1 MDRDGLVAHYSAMN
15 HGVDV
20 TLIPEID
27 YFLIQPDGTTLPP
40 GEAAKAGAPFD
51 WVMASHV
58 IEHVPDVIGWLSEV
72 AELVADGGSLVL
84 AVPDKRYT
92 FDLHRPPT
100 TVGQML
106 EASLNQDERPSVRAV
121 YDHFSSAV
129 SYNHLDLWRGTTIG
143 YDARVHTIHEASEHV
158 DRSRSGTYVDCHV
171 WLFTPETFL
180 HQMHELRLL
189 GRSAWYVDELVATP
203 REDIEFRVRM
213 RRIARHADPT
223 GEQPLEVVATS
234 DRPEWVEHQGG
245 WQRSEALEHRIGL
258 LEGLLVASED
268 EVRFVTEKLDARR
281 RRVRTLEERYSRKTK
296 GFQHKL
302 DSDQVALRQLRER
315 LKAAKGKLA
324 EQTAEIERLKSR
336 PWHRLRRR

>member
-1 MDRDGLVAHYSAMN
+1 MDRDGLVAHYSAEN

-27 YFLIQPDGTTLPP
+27 YFLIQPDGTAVPLA
-40 GEAAKAGAPFD
+40 EAAKAGAPFD

-58 IEHVPDVIGWLSEV
+58 VEHVPDVIGWLSEV

-92 FDLHRPPT
+92 FDLHRPTT

-106 EASLNQDERPSVRAV
+106 EASLNQDGRPSVRAV

-129 SYNHLDLWRGTTIG
+129 CYDPLDLWRGTTTG
-143 YDARVHTIHEASEHV
+143 YDARVHTLQEASEQV

-180 HQMHELRLL
+180 HQMRELRLL

-213 RRIARHADPT
+213 RRVPRHADPT
-223 GEQPLEVVATS
+223 GEQPREIVATS

-268 EVRFVTEKLDARR
+268 EVRFVTEKRDARR
-281 RRVRTLEERYSRKTK
+281 RRVRALEER
-296 GFQHKL
+296 
-302 DSDQVALRQLRER
+302 
-315 LKAAKGKLA
+315 
-324 EQTAEIERLKSR
+324 
-336 PWHRLRRR
+336 